1 MMETNDHAFM
11 KVNAIV
17 ILSARHVTS
26 ALFAVHVCGKKKTKK
41 PWMRPLPKSTS
52 FLSVRAVI

>member
-17 ILSARHVTS
+17 ILSAHHVTS
-26 ALFAVHVCGKKKTKK
+26 ALFAVHACGKKTKK
-41 PWMRPLPKSTS
+41 TWMRLLPKSTS